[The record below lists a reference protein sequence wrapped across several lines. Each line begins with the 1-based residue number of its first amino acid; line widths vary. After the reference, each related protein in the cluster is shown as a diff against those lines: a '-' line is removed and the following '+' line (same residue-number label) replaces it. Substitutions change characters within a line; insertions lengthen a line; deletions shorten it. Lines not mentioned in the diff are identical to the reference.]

1 MPIISSFPSGGD
13 VDPGELI
20 QDGLQLD
27 INPDTDN
34 ITVDGSGYITSYVLN
49 GISCDDPQ
57 DVKCG
62 DSVSWL
68 TSGTDYFTITDDNNI
83 YHYPGT
89 STNRTIR
96 YTASE
101 AYADCE
107 ITYQIKLSGT
117 GTLTGSTFL
126 RQTDHGTTSY
136 NGYRLTLSSTAL
148 TLSSASSGSLTTLGT
163 KALTLSS
170 GTWYSIRFKIVGTA
184 IKAKIWLS
192 GSSEPPSWDIEVTNS
207 TYSAGSIAMY
217 GSNANVY
224 AYFSNLQI
232 YLSSQVSGAAT
243 LESDSTILNGEK
255 RIVASDSISV
265 LFPTTLGLSEIAART
280 VFMLY
285 RLREDGYRYNA
296 SFFRAVGLSLK
307 FGVVGEDTE
316 TSDGKNVISIFGRAG
331 TTSYAANQYDIS
343 ISREDRFELVCAK
356 AADNSTGITGYTYG
370 IQEITNRSKQWAE
383 VDFTTLAVPTGMELA
398 RLLYYN
404 RVLSDEELLS
414 VHQYLAYTYGT
425 KYYIGPA
432 FFHI

>member
-1 MPIISSFPSGGD
+1 
-13 VDPGELI
+13 
-20 QDGLQLD
+20 
-27 INPDTDN
+27 
-34 ITVDGSGYITSYVLN
+34 
-49 GISCDDPQ
+49 
-57 DVKCG
+57 
-62 DSVSWL
+62 
-68 TSGTDYFTITDDNNI
+68 
-83 YHYPGT
+83 
-89 STNRTIR
+89 
-96 YTASE
+96 
-101 AYADCE
+101 
-107 ITYQIKLSGT
+107 
-117 GTLTGSTFL
+117 
-126 RQTDHGTTSY
+126 
-136 NGYRLTLSSTAL
+136 
-148 TLSSASSGSLTTLGT
+148 
-163 KALTLSS
+163 
-170 GTWYSIRFKIVGTA
+170 
-184 IKAKIWLS
+184 
-192 GSSEPPSWDIEVTNS
+192 
-207 TYSAGSIAMY
+207 MY

-414 VHQYLAYTYGT
+414 VHQYLAYTYGK